1 MALHRTNGELFT
13 ERRSIDDA
21 VFNSFEKSDHGS
33 RVLRRGRK
41 FGRITKHKLSRWIF
55 LLTALLSILLTV
67 YGLKMFF
74 QGEDR
79 DMCLFSSPGILYGY
93 IQIVSHCPSCIREIQ
108 LHDFSL
114 LVFIDNG
121 FVTQLKWNPSS
132 QQYHTV
138 YKKNVT
144 YKKILWYLMMERR
157 LKKILWCLMMER
169 CLKGSAESVRLV
181 ALILIYL

>member
-13 ERRSIDDA
+13 ERRNIVDA

-79 DMCLFSSPGILYGY
+79 DMYLFFWYFVWLYTNSSPL
-93 IQIVSHCPSCIREIQ
+93 
-108 LHDFSL
+108 SL
-114 LVFIDNG
+114 MY
-121 FVTQLKWNPSS
+121 QRNPTS
-132 QQYHTV
+132 
-138 YKKNVT
+138 
-144 YKKILWYLMMERR
+144 
-157 LKKILWCLMMER
+157 
-169 CLKGSAESVRLV
+169 
-181 ALILIYL
+181 